1 MSFRF
6 PVATLAI
13 ASIIG
18 AASVAQAQSVP
29 VQVTVQ
35 NLAPANSISFAALR
49 LGFHNGT
56 FDSFNTGQVATQPI
70 ISIAEGGTGVD
81 WFPAFAAAEPN
92 ANLGSV
98 LRSPLGSLRP
108 GETAS
113 AVITVNPLV
122 NRFFTFGSM
131 VVPSNDHWIGND
143 NPQQYLLFNPAGQLN
158 FNTISQ
164 FGRQVWDNGSEL
176 EVPAN
181 AAFLVGSVNANRTPE
196 NGVVNFNFDKLDTF
210 NGLTTTAG
218 YVFQRQFGANDEIYR
233 ISFAIV
239 PEPTTLAAIAGVGLV
254 ALRRRR

>member
-1 MSFRF
+1 MSYRF
-6 PVATLAI
+6 STLLAI
-13 ASIIG
+13 A
-18 AASVAQAQSVP
+18 AVAVSAPLVQAQIVP

-35 NLAPANSISFAALR
+35 NLAPTNSVSFAALR

-56 FDSFNTGQVATQPI
+56 YDSFNNGQVATQPI

-113 AVITVNPLV
+113 AVIDVNPFV

-143 NPQQYLLFNPAGQLN
+143 NPQQYLLFNPAGQLSLT
-158 FNTISQ
+158 TISQ

-176 EVPAN
+176 EVAAN

-196 NGVVNFNFDKLDTF
+196 SGVVNFNFDKLDTF

-239 PEPTTLAAIAGVGLV
+239 PEPASLTILSAGALGL
-254 ALRRRR
+254 LRRRRA